1 MTVFIPN
8 LKICGITTPETAR
21 FCAEAGAGALGVIF
35 FAKSP
40 RYVTP
45 DRARQLFEDV
55 PDRVAR
61 VGVFVDLPP
70 EEMIGIARA
79 AKLDTVQMHGSE
91 PLEAV
96 QAALEAGFTV
106 VKVLK
111 CTGKNLMASARAL
124 PQEVEILVEC
134 GRGTLPGGNGAV
146 WNWADAAPLADL
158 RPFAVAGGL
167 TPQNLA
173 EAARLSRATAWDVSS
188 GVERAPGVKDHAAVL
203 ELVKNAQPLGQAS
216 HTHFWKGIH
225 E

>member
-1 MTVFIPN
+1 MSVFIPN
-8 LKICGITTPETAR
+8 LKICGITSPETAL

-35 FAKSP
+35 FPRSP

-45 DRARQLFEDV
+45 ERARLIFEAV

-70 EEMIGIARA
+70 EQVIGIARA
-79 AKLDTVQMHGSE
+79 AGLDTVQLHGSE
-91 PLEAV
+91 PVETV
-96 QAALEAGFTV
+96 DAALDAGFSV

-111 CTGKNLMASARAL
+111 SIGDNLLRSARAI

-167 TPQNLA
+167 TPRNLA

-188 GVERAPGVKDHAAVL
+188 GVECAPGVKDPAAVQ
-203 ELVKNAQPLGQAS
+203 ELMKSARALSQA
-216 HTHFWKGIH
+216 HHAHFWKGIH